1 MKKTIA
7 IIIIAATLTSC
18 GGKKSINEV
27 KLIPV
32 KSGKE
37 FQYIDQEGKI
47 VINPQFSEATIF
59 REGLALVKT
68 SGENQKY
75 GYISEDG
82 KFVIPANYKKATVFS
97 NGLAW
102 VVSDNGA
109 PTAINE
115 KGEIKFTLTD
125 AQKVN
130 LFQEDLAA
138 YSVSDTSTSK
148 SAISSQSDGLLDG
161 LDEELTATLAAALEE
176 AQNGINNIIGGK
188 EKWGFVDKEGKVKI
202 NPQFKSVGFF
212 SNGICA
218 IKNNE
223 GKWGYIDKEGK
234 IVINPQFDFAKEF
247 INGVAIVEAGGKS
260 GVINKEGKYIINPQ
274 FSNITIDGDLFLISQ
289 DGKKGW
295 CDDKGKIIIN
305 PQFESAFPF
314 GGNKLASIKTD
325 KTFGFIDKEGKIV
338 INPQFDY
345 ALPFN
350 GKLALVSSGNKIGF
364 IDDEGKYAINPQFD
378 DVSADLVR
386 YLENGSSSRE
396 SVTTDYFNMNAI
408 TDRAKKIVS
417 ELNFTTTFNELIKK
431 YNLKEAELS
440 KYSTSTK
447 LVNNEAMSSDANF
460 DLHALG
466 NPWQMD
472 TDTYQYVVNKSY
484 VPEGYQM
491 EIDLKG
497 NGNGKEE
504 EVFKALQSI
513 FTGYKK
519 DDTNSNE
526 KNIEYMSDKQKITLF
541 KNNGIN
547 IKVQPLDNNVA
558 Q

>member
-1 MKKTIA
+1 MELANKINMKKTIA

-161 LDEELTATLAAALEE
+161 LDEELTATLAAELEDT
-176 AQNGINNIIGGK
+176 QNGINNIIGGK

-295 CDDKGKIIIN
+295 CDDKGKIIYEA
-305 PQFESAFPF
+305 P
-314 GGNKLASIKTD
+314 
-325 KTFGFIDKEGKIV
+325 
-338 INPQFDY
+338 
-345 ALPFN
+345 
-350 GKLALVSSGNKIGF
+350 
-364 IDDEGKYAINPQFD
+364 
-378 DVSADLVR
+378 
-386 YLENGSSSRE
+386 
-396 SVTTDYFNMNAI
+396 
-408 TDRAKKIVS
+408 KKV
-417 ELNFTTTFNELIKK
+417 KK
-431 YNLKEAELS
+431 
-440 KYSTSTK
+440 
-447 LVNNEAMSSDANF
+447 
-460 DLHALG
+460 
-466 NPWQMD
+466 
-472 TDTYQYVVNKSY
+472 
-484 VPEGYQM
+484 
-491 EIDLKG
+491 
-497 NGNGKEE
+497 KEE
-504 EVFKALQSI
+504 E
-513 FTGYKK
+513 
-519 DDTNSNE
+519 
-526 KNIEYMSDKQKITLF
+526 
-541 KNNGIN
+541 
-547 IKVQPLDNNVA
+547 DN
-558 Q
+558 